1 MTPKHSNVCHQSDEV
16 GRFLLQIQE
25 LLEFN
30 QLSSNLVTENLATNL
45 WFWQKAHVLL
55 AFKSGV
61 RAVRQIYTGNIWE
74 KSRL

>member
-25 LLEFN
+25 LREFN
-30 QLSSNLVTENLATNL
+30 QLSSNLVTESLATNL
-45 WFWQKAHVLL
+45 WAHVLL
-55 AFKSGV
+55 ALKSGV
-61 RAVRQIYTGNIWE
+61 RAARQIYTGNIWE